1 MSGVR
6 HYRSASIHPIDI
18 NISQNPYTGIAR
30 LAETERSALEC
41 SLLKTKSVV
50 TSFCTKVPMMNER
63 IEAWILGS
71 LLVFEVLIAVVWLS

>member
-1 MSGVR
+1 
-6 HYRSASIHPIDI
+6 
-18 NISQNPYTGIAR
+18 
-30 LAETERSALEC
+30 
-41 SLLKTKSVV
+41 LLKTKSVV